1 MPCLRSR
8 PNLKRLAVELQMA
21 ASTNITNT
29 AFGPTVE
36 RKTGM
41 ISVELCVVGGKHAG
55 QSIALTKKKFLIG
68 REQDCQLRP
77 NSELVSRHHCVFTVD
92 DFVVRL
98 RDLGST
104 NGTSVNGE
112 RIRKETVLQPGDRV
126 IVGNLEFQVKVNA
139 PGSEA
144 VPQETTSQ
152 PVEDTIVSET
162 DTLTEM
168 PALGG
173 TAESTNTDE
182 DTFIETTPETPAAP
196 VEAAAPEP
204 VTAAAPVTGD
214 TTVIA
219 QPMMMPPQQ
228 PGYPQMMPPQQMGY
242 PQMYG
247 QYPYQGMP
255 GQMPMYPPQGYPQ
268 QQMYP
273 QQQPQPQ
280 TPAPAPPAEAALTQ
294 NPSDQPEVSLP
305 DPAETGAKD
314 EPAPAPDSSGAP
326 AEIKSNQSAAEIIKN
341 QMNRRPGG

>member
-1 MPCLRSR
+1 MNWTRQIPMWFR
-8 PNLKRLAVELQMA
+8 RLQQA
-21 ASTNITNT
+21 AKKSSSTNT

-36 RKTGM
+36 RISGM

-77 NSELVSRHHCVFTVD
+77 NSELVSRHHCVFTLD
-92 DFVVRL
+92 DFSLRL

-112 RIRKETVLQPGDRV
+112 RIRKETVLEVGDRV
-126 IVGNLEFQVKVNA
+126 IVGNLEFEIKIHDAAGA
-139 PGSEA
+139 PPTED
-144 VPQETTSQ
+144 TTA
-152 PVEDTIVSET
+152 PPAEDTIVSGT
-162 DTLTEM
+162 DTLSEM
-168 PALGG
+168 PALGV
-173 TAESTNTDE
+173 TAESAVTDE
-182 DTFIETTPETPAAP
+182 ETFIE
-196 VEAAAPEP
+196 AAPEP
-204 VTAAAPVTGD
+204 APAEPAVIATPPASTGD

-219 QPMMMPPQQ
+219 QPLMMPPQQQ
-228 PGYPQMMPPQQMGY
+228 PGYPQMMPQQMGY

-268 QQMYP
+268 QPMYP
-273 QQQPQPQ
+273 QQQPQLQ
-280 TPAPAPPAEAALTQ
+280 APAAPVEPAATPQAAAQT
-294 NPSDQPEVSLP
+294 EVSLP
-305 DPAETGAKD
+305 DPSETGAKD
-314 EPAPAPDSSGAP
+314 DPPPAPVAESSDAP